1 MVKIEIGFNENGAY
15 VNSSLNKYDTPIAL
29 EGEYQDAFDIVKHML
44 NDSSN
49 LYAVQRSDNYVT
61 LLLTKDGDFFRM
73 HFGERAKWFSVSITG
88 NNIKLF
94 KDDQRLACVK
104 NKNQIHW
111 KIKIDNV
118 QDINKFEDVILAAAQ
133 SRLEELK

>member
-15 VNSSLNKYDTPIAL
+15 VNSSLNKYDTPITL
-29 EGEYQDAFDIVKHML
+29 EGEYQDAFNIVKHML

-61 LLLTKDGDFFRM
+61 LLFTKDEDFFRM
-73 HFGERAKWFSVSITG
+73 HFGERSKWFSVSITG
-88 NNIKLF
+88 NNVKLF
-94 KDDQRLACVK
+94 KDDQRLACVN

-111 KIKIDNV
+111 KIKIDNA
-118 QDINKFEDVILAAAQ
+118 QGINNFKDVILAAAQ
-133 SRLEELK
+133 PRFEE